1 MLITMTAGEQS
12 KPSSTTIAATALPGI
27 IVNGDIESPSGSR
40 RAQMPTRARSEAFY
54 EHFRETEQQ
63 VRDRVARHES
73 VGHEEDIL
81 EGVLCEGP
89 V

>member
-1 MLITMTAGEQS
+1 
-12 KPSSTTIAATALPGI
+12 
-27 IVNGDIESPSGSR
+27 
-40 RAQMPTRARSEAFY
+40 MPTRARSEAFY

-73 VGHEEDIL
+73 VGHEEDVL

-89 V
+89 I